1 MQSELI
7 HPKVPPAEP
16 DLGKALLAIAR
27 AAIAQAVGLPHAVI
41 DESAEPLQQFGACF
55 VTLNQQGKLRGC
67 IGTLEARRPLLDDIK
82 ANAVAAALHDTRFEP
97 LTAAE
102 LAFTDIE
109 VSLLS
114 AMQALKFDTEAQAL
128 AQLRPGIDGVVLQYQ
143 RYSSTFLPQVWAQ
156 LPTVTE
162 FMAHLKYK
170 AGLPPDFWNEGMRLQ
185 RYTVQKWKELE
196 APG

>member
-1 MQSELI
+1 MQTELTQATT
-7 HPKVPPAEP
+7 PGESPN
-16 DLGKALLAIAR
+16 LGKTLLALAR
-27 AAIAQAVGLPHAVI
+27 AAIAQAVGLPHAAV
-41 DESAEPLQQFGACF
+41 DESAEPLQQLGACF

-67 IGTLEARRPLLDDIK
+67 IGTLEARRPLLADIK

-102 LAFTDIE
+102 LADTDIE

-114 AMQALKFDTEAQAL
+114 AMQALQFDTEAQAL
-128 AQLRPGIDGVVLQYQ
+128 VQLRPGIDGVVLQYQ

-170 AGLPPDFWNEGMRLQ
+170 AGLPPDFWDDGIRLQ
-185 RYTVQKWKELE
+185 RYTVQKWKETE
-196 APG
+196 AP

>member
-1 MQSELI
+1 MPTDLTP
-7 HPKVPPAEP
+7 HPAPITEP
-16 DLGKALLAIAR
+16 DPGKTLLAIAR
-27 AAIAQAVGLPHAVI
+27 AAIAQAVGLPHAAV
-41 DESAEPLQQFGACF
+41 DESAAPLQQFGACF

-67 IGTLEARRPLLDDIK
+67 IGSLEARRPLLADIK

-102 LAFTDIE
+102 LAYTEIE

-114 AMQALKFDTEAQAL
+114 SMQALQFDTEAQAL
-128 AQLRPGIDGVVLQYQ
+128 AQLRPGMDGVVLQYQ
-143 RYSSTFLPQVWAQ
+143 HYSSTFLPQVWAQ

-170 AGLPPDFWNEGMRLQ
+170 AGLPPDFWGEGMRLH
-185 RYTVQKWKELE
+185 RYTVRKWKEIE
-196 APG
+196 VT

>member
-1 MQSELI
+1 MQTELI
-7 HPKVPPAEP
+7 QPTTSGMEP
-16 DLGKALLAIAR
+16 DPGTTLLAIAR
-27 AAIAQAVGLPHAVI
+27 AAIAQAVGLPQAAV
-41 DESAEPLQQFGACF
+41 DESVESLQQFGACF
-55 VTLNQQGKLRGC
+55 ITLNQQGKLRGC
-67 IGTLEARRPLLDDIK
+67 IGSLEARRPLLVDIK

-102 LAFTDIE
+102 LAYTDIE

-114 AMQALKFDTEAQAL
+114 PMQALQFDTEAQAL
-128 AQLRPGIDGVVLQYQ
+128 AQLRPGIDGVVLQYR

-170 AGLPPDFWNEGMRLQ
+170 AGLPPDFWGEGMQLH
-185 RYTVQKWKELE
+185 RYTVQKWKEIE
-196 APG
+196 VT